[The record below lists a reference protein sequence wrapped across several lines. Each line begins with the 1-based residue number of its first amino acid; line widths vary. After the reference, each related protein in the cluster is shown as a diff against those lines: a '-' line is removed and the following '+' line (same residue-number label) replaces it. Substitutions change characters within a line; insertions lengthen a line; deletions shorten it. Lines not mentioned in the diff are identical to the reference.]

1 MSEFIGTPRVA
12 ESALVEGERV
22 VMADEVG
29 AFMAE
34 AEPVETAEGEAGAGE
49 ALLDEDTSVE
59 VGVDGDG
66 LPVVEDVVYE
76 LAVAA
81 ATGGREFDG
90 QVLAELFTQGGPIGD
105 VRLTI
110 AIEVLRL
117 GQKLTGDRML
127 RVLESLG
134 FEGEAMAGRF
144 ARAEIAKAGGVL
156 VESTTVL
163 PAGVEP

>member
-1 MSEFIGTPRVA
+1 MSELIGTPREA
-12 ESALVEGERV
+12 AGSPPEGDVV
-22 VMADEVG
+22 VMGDDVQ
-29 AFMAE
+29 AFMNE
-34 AEPVETAEGEAGAGE
+34 AGSTEVVGDGGAGE
-49 ALLDEDTSVE
+49 ALLDEDTSVD
-59 VGVDGDG
+59 VGVDSDG

-81 ATGGREFDG
+81 AAAGREFDG
-90 QVLAELFTQGGPIGD
+90 QVLAELFAQGGPIGD

-134 FEGEAMAGRF
+134 FEGEAMAGRL
-144 ARAEIAKAGGVL
+144 ARAELAKAGGVA
-156 VESTTVL
+156 VESTTVM